1 MINGMLEASKGCLKE
16 EIRMDILSN
25 NLANANVIGFKKDRL
40 SFQQMLD
47 QSTASNSDQVSKEG
61 SSSDSLGV
69 SIVVDMGEG
78 DIQNTGNSLDLAITG
93 EGFFKVNTP
102 DGVRYTR
109 KGNFTI
115 DGDGNLVT
123 QDGFTVI
130 GKGGNINI
138 SGKNIVVDDKGEI
151 SVDGAQTGQLDLVTF
166 DNLKD
171 LIKLGEGLFKNDTDN
186 PEVEIDG
193 DTVIEQGYV
202 ELSNV
207 NMTEEMVS
215 MINCM
220 RAFESYQKAMKILD
234 DLNSKAINQ
243 VGSLR

>member
-1 MINGMLEASKGCLKE
+1 MINGMLEASRGCLKE

-47 QSTASNSDQVSKEG
+47 QSTASDSEQVSKEE

-78 DIQNTGNSLDLAITG
+78 DIQSTGNSLDLAISG

-115 DGDGNLVT
+115 DESGNLVT

-138 SGKNIVVDDKGEI
+138 SGKNIVVGDKGEI
-151 SVDGAQTGQLDLVTF
+151 SVDGSQTGQLDLVTF
-166 DNLKD
+166 DNMKD
-171 LIKLGEGLFKNDTDN
+171 LVKLGEGLFKNGSDN
-186 PEVEIDG
+186 PEAEIDD
-193 DTVIEQGYV
+193 DTKIEQGYI